1 MGGDFLRNASLQRR
15 ELVGHFGI
23 NYVRLGVRL
32 DYGALITL
40 ASMVKVDWYDERKC
54 LTVSMT

>member
-1 MGGDFLRNASLQRR
+1 MVGWKALKMGGGFLRNASLQRR

-32 DYGALITL
+32 TMAHL
-40 ASMVKVDWYDERKC
+40 
-54 LTVSMT
+54 

>member
-15 ELVGHFGI
+15 ELVSHFEI

-32 DYGALITL
+32 TMAHLLHWLQWSRWIGIMRENILLYP
-40 ASMVKVDWYDERKC
+40 
-54 LTVSMT
+54 